1 MSNFNVEISELRNPI
16 YIVHKK
22 NITDED
28 NIICGEKLVKDL
40 KLFSKVNREN
50 IYKESNEG
58 YQDNYVETLTFTI
71 RYINQISY
79 DNIIFF
85 KNKLYE
91 IIDIDNI
98 KFENRWIKLRAKA
111 IENDIKLDLIIEGD

>member
-1 MSNFNVEISELRNPI
+1 MANFNVEISELRNPI
-16 YIVHKK
+16 YIVHKE

-58 YQDNYVETLTFTI
+58 YQDNYVETITFTI
-71 RYINQISY
+71 RYTNKISY
-79 DNIIFF
+79 DNIILF

-91 IIDIDNI
+91 IVDIDNI

>member
-16 YIVHKK
+16 CIVHKK

-79 DNIIFF
+79 DNIILF